1 MNVQDGQQR
10 VELCLELLEV
20 YNANPE
26 VFRTDDWSIC
36 DK

>member
-10 VELCLELLEV
+10 VELSLELLEV

-26 VFRTDDWSIC
+26 VFHTDD
-36 DK
+36 